1 MKNISI
7 SANNVNIEA
16 YSRLYVSLNMDIEE
30 SELSDLLNEMKIED
44 IVYFWKIK
52 GIKSR
57 NHELRTT

>member
-44 IVYFWKIK
+44 IVYFLEDKGYKIE
-52 GIKSR
+52 KS
-57 NHELRTT
+57 

>member
-30 SELSDLLNEMKIED
+30 SELSDLLNEIEIED
-44 IVYFWKIK
+44 IVYFLEDKGYKIE
-52 GIKSR
+52 KS
-57 NHELRTT
+57 

>member
-7 SANNVNIEA
+7 SARNVNIEA

-44 IVYFWKIK
+44 IVYFLEDKGYKIE
-52 GIKSR
+52 KS
-57 NHELRTT
+57 

>member
-7 SANNVNIEA
+7 SASNVNIEA

-44 IVYFWKIK
+44 IVYFLEDKGYKIE
-52 GIKSR
+52 KS
-57 NHELRTT
+57 

>member
-30 SELSDLLNEMKIED
+30 SELSDLLNEMEIED
-44 IVYFWKIK
+44 IVSFLEDKGYKIEE
-52 GIKSR
+52 I
-57 NHELRTT
+57 

>member
-30 SELSDLLNEMKIED
+30 SELSDLLNEMEIED
-44 IVYFWKIK
+44 IVSFLEDKGYKIE
-52 GIKSR
+52 KS
-57 NHELRTT
+57 